1 MNRDALIKEVESKLA
16 DYMTN
21 EYFMEIY
28 GDDLENE
35 VLIVAQQ
42 EGFPLESEDEIHRL
56 NYDIDFGIESDT
68 EVYAEEFV
76 DDHEL
81 DELDNDEQQAILND
95 DTAFEGFAQSYPIS
109 TAIII
114 NTPLEEYIEYYPT
127 YDYVATKVNEKYE
140 QDELNSFLKENP
152 EYIKEVIQDTLEVE
166 DFPKDTDIKD
176 IDFNVY
182 VNDAGALDQLTEECL
197 DAMYS
202 NTVGY
207 KVSSWLD
214 DLMYDVLA
222 EYVKNNGSYG
232 VTIEI
237 LTEPEDLDE

>member
-35 VLIVAQQ
+35 VLVVAQQ
-42 EGFPLESEDEIHRL
+42 EGFPIESEDEIHRL

-81 DELDNDEQQAILND
+81 DELDNEEQQAILND
-95 DTAFEGFAQSYPIS
+95 DTAFEGFAQSYPVS
-109 TAIII
+109 TAIVI
-114 NTPLEEYIEYYPT
+114 NTPLEEYIELYPT
-127 YDYVATKVNEKYE
+127 YDYVVTKINEKYE
-140 QDELNSFLKENP
+140 YGELNSYLKENP
-152 EYIKEVIQDTLEVE
+152 EYIKQAIQDTLEAE
-166 DFPKDTDIKD
+166 DFPKDTNIKD

-182 VNDAGALDQLTEECL
+182 ADDGGALNQLIEDCL

-214 DLMYDVLA
+214 DIMYTVLA
-222 EYVKNNGSYG
+222 EYIENNDQDG
-232 VTIEI
+232 VEIEI
-237 LTEPEDLDE
+237 LTEPEELNE